1 MAMASGSSL
10 PLFSL
15 QGHAMKIRFLITTL
29 LALSFTPAFAGEKE
43 DATAMVNEAAAAVSK
58 DKAAA
63 IAAISDKAGR
73 FVKGE
78 LYVFAYDMN
87 GVMVAHPINAKL
99 IGKNLLQVPDA
110 EGKLFRKEIINGV
123 QASGTASVGYKYKN
137 PQSGKVEDKIS
148 FCKKAADLA
157 VCAGYYK

>member
-1 MAMASGSSL
+1 
-10 PLFSL
+10 
-15 QGHAMKIRFLITTL
+15 MKTRFLLAILFALSTG
-29 LALSFTPAFAGEKE
+29 LALAGEKE
-43 DATAMVNEAAAAVSK
+43 DATALVNDAAAAVTK

-63 IAAISDKAGR
+63 IATMSDKNGR

-78 LYVFAYDMN
+78 LYVFAYDLN

-99 IGKNLLQVPDA
+99 IGKNLLDVPDA
-110 EGKLFRKEIINGV
+110 DGKLFRKDIISAI

-137 PQSGKVEDKIS
+137 PKSGKVEEKVS
-148 FCKKAADLA
+148 FCKKSADLA

>member
-1 MAMASGSSL
+1 M
-10 PLFSL
+10 
-15 QGHAMKIRFLITTL
+15 H
-29 LALSFTPAFAGEKE
+29 
-43 DATAMVNEAAAAVSK
+43 
-58 DKAAA
+58 
-63 IAAISDKAGR
+63 
-73 FVKGE
+73 
-78 LYVFAYDMN
+78 

-99 IGKNLLQVPDA
+99 IGKNLLEVPDA
-110 EGKLFRKEIINGV
+110 DGKLFRKDIISGV